1 MTTHLQP
8 TVAIAGSALDTP
20 SRVRSAPLMDAD
32 ALRQVDDAREQAFQV
47 ARQFES
53 LLIEEV
59 IKSAR
64 MAGGGWLGEDAD
76 STSESVAEMGEQ
88 FLARALTAGGGMG
101 LAAQF
106 APVILRDMQ
115 QAGSAST
122 ATPTAPT
129 AISPVR

>member
-1 MTTHLQP
+1 MSNRIDSPLSAQASLP
-8 TVAIAGSALDTP
+8 TAPPVF
-20 SRVRSAPLMDAD
+20 RSAPLMDAE
-32 ALRQVDDAREQAFQV
+32 ALRQVHGMQEQAYQI

-59 IKSAR
+59 VKSAR

-88 FLARALTAGGGMG
+88 FLARALAAGGGMG

-106 APVILRDMQ
+106 APVILRDLQ
-115 QAGSAST
+115 QSARPPAEVPSL
-122 ATPTAPT
+122 ALSGQA
-129 AISPVR
+129 VR